1 VAAGCE
7 GFMPER
13 KMTMASVAM
22 ETLGCKVNQYESSYF
37 LETLKAA
44 GYRLES
50 FRERA
55 DVYVVHSCTVTS
67 KAAFQTRQL
76 LRRAQRINPDA
87 RIVVAGCGAQLEPD
101 RFADERLAT
110 HVLGNDEKFDLPRW
124 LEAPGSLSDPLR
136 ALSNPRHCTDC
147 RSVPITLMH
156 SGRARAF
163 LKVQDG
169 CDTFCSYCIV
179 PFTRGRSRS
188 LPSGEV
194 RAQMDRFIH
203 HGYQEVVLTGIHLGQ
218 WGRDLDPEQDL
229 VGLLRLLAVEH
240 LPPRVRLSS
249 LEPMEWSGELVRH
262 LSSSPCICPHF
273 HIPLQS
279 GDEEIL
285 KRMHR
290 PYTPREYS
298 EVVRELQYLFPEA
311 ALGADVL
318 VGFPGETEH
327 HFNATFELINRLP
340 LTYLHVFPYS
350 PRKGTPAA
358 SWPGRVTGHEL
369 KRRTRLLQDL
379 GAGKRLV
386 FRERFVGRWVEVLAE
401 VEEKPGWWR
410 GTTPNYLQVRF
421 SARHRPPPGSLTT
434 VQITR
439 ATETGLEGQAA
450 P

>member
-1 VAAGCE
+1 
-7 GFMPER
+7 
-13 KMTMASVAM
+13 MTKASVAL

-37 LETLKAA
+37 AETLKAA
-44 GYRLES
+44 GYRLAS
-50 FRERA
+50 FREHA
-55 DVYVVHSCTVTS
+55 DVYVVHSCAVTS

-76 LRRAQRINPDA
+76 LRRAQRIHPGA

-110 HVLGNDEKFDLPRW
+110 HILGNDEKFDLPHW
-124 LEAPGSLSDPLR
+124 LEAPGALSDPLR
-136 ALSNPRHCTDC
+136 ALGNPRHCTGC
-147 RSVPITLMH
+147 RSGPISRMH

-169 CDTFCSYCIV
+169 CDTFCSYCVV
-179 PFTRGRSRS
+179 PLTRGKSRS
-188 LPSGEV
+188 LPPEEV

-218 WGRDLDPEQDL
+218 WGRDLAPAQDL
-229 VGLLRLLAVEH
+229 VALLRLLAAEH
-240 LPPRVRLSS
+240 LPPRIRLSS

-273 HIPLQS
+273 HVPLQS

-298 EVVRELQYLFPEA
+298 EVVRELHYLFPEA

-318 VGFPGETEH
+318 VGFPGETEY
-327 HFNATFELINRLP
+327 HFNATFELISRLP

-358 SWPGRVTGHEL
+358 RLPGRVTGPEL
-369 KRRTRLLQDL
+369 KHRTHSLQDL
-379 GAGKRLV
+379 GFRKRQS
-386 FRERFVGRWVEVLAE
+386 FRERFVGRWVEVLVE
-401 VEEKPGWWR
+401 VEEKPGLWK

-421 SARHRPPPGSLTT
+421 LSRHHPLPGSLAI
-434 VQITR
+434 VQITG
-439 ATETGLEGQAA
+439 ATETGLEGQEA